1 MVIKIF
7 SPTLLTISKKRGWY
21 GSDIPRI
28 YIYISHF
35 TRQIDFMYMQH
46 IYWHTYTHENNTER
60 KIETRRGRERTERKR
75 ENGEKRENKKRYLT
89 RAIFRH
95 LLRVQKIYRLHFI
108 YIYVIDFQYSQ

>member
-1 MVIKIF
+1 
-7 SPTLLTISKKRGWY
+7 
-21 GSDIPRI
+21 
-28 YIYISHF
+28 
-35 TRQIDFMYMQH
+35 MYMQH

-108 YIYVIDFQYSQ
+108 YICNRFSIFPVNNGIQLR